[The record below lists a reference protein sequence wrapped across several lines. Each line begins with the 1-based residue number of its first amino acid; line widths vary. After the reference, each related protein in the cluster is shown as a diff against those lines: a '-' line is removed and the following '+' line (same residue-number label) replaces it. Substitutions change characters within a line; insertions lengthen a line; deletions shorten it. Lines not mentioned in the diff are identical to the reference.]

1 MKRALGIFQV
11 ILLTVGAVSAGWY
24 GCAKLLESVYQR
36 SQERQLDREIA
47 QASRIESPLSL
58 PGDSRANVL
67 RTSIHPN
74 PAPQPIHAV
83 RTETAERPGRPGLA
97 RIEIPRLGIRAMV
110 GEGIDDRTLALAVG
124 HVPGTP
130 FPGEPGNSAIAGH
143 RDTFFRHLGGIRR
156 DDTIRV
162 TSSRGVFTYV
172 VDGVE
177 VVNPDDVEVLSPRS
191 ESTLTL
197 VTCFPF
203 DYIGPAPKRFVVIA
217 HRSS

>member
-36 SQERQLDREIA
+36 SQERELDREIA
-47 QASRIESPLSL
+47 QMVAEPESRLSKSSPS
-58 PGDSRANVL
+58 
-67 RTSIHPN
+67 
-74 PAPQPIHAV
+74 
-83 RTETAERPGRPGLA
+83 PGLRPPTPSREREIGTRRATRAGVA

-110 GEGIDDRTLALAVG
+110 SEGIDDRTLALAVG

-177 VVNPDDVEVLSPRS
+177 VVNPDDVEVLSPRP

-203 DYIGPAPKRFVVIA
+203 DYIGPAPKRFVVVA